1 MKVEKITRFNIGNKK
16 HNGIDN
22 IKNISVEGKNI
33 I

>member
-1 MKVEKITRFNIGNKK
+1 MKVETRFIIGNRKN
-16 HNGIDN
+16 NGIDN

>member
-1 MKVEKITRFNIGNKK
+1 MKVETRFNIGSRKN
-16 HNGIDN
+16 NGIDN